1 MSEPSTPLMRQYSAI
16 KKEHPNA
23 LLFFRLGDFY
33 ELFFDDAIL
42 AARELQITLTSRN
55 KEKGVNIPMCGVPY
69 HAAEGYIAK
78 LIRRGFKVAVCE
90 QVEDPR
96 LATKLVRREVT
107 RVVTPGTAADS
118 SLNAEENNFL
128 AAVATVGDR
137 VGFAALDLSTGEFRA
152 TEFAGESAGRRIQEE
167 LEQLRPKEM
176 LYGSSAPLLEHAS
189 STQLGSFA
197 TLNGRDTPH
206 STGTAPVARISG
218 FGWAETPLDDWI
230 FAPDH
235 AIPLVEN
242 HFGVLSLEGF
252 GLAGKQAAAS
262 AAGAI
267 LYYIRSTQRG
277 TLDHVDRIGFYER
290 QNCLVLDAVT
300 VRNLELIEPLFAGT
314 DAGVTLIRC
323 LDATITPM
331 GKRLLR
337 MWMLRPSLDRTE
349 IEARLDAVDVQVK
362 DIVGREELRRS
373 LDGILDLE
381 RLLSRVTLE
390 TANPR
395 DVLALGAS
403 LGKLPKVRGVLAGL
417 LAPRLA
423 MLHAAIDELGDLRG
437 KIESMLA
444 PEPPL
449 TLNDGGV
456 IAAGIDKDLDEL
468 RDLSHNSKQYLAQ
481 VETRE
486 RERTGIGSLKV
497 KFNSIFGYYIEISKA
512 NLHHAPTDYE
522 RKQTLVNAERF
533 TTPELKEY
541 ESKILDAQEKIVEIE
556 RRLFAELRSAIAA
569 EAKRIRQTALALA
582 EVDVLGSLA
591 HIAALRNYCRPK
603 FEADNSDQTADL
615 EIVEGRHPVI
625 ELQEMTIGNDRFVPN
640 DLFLNSKTH
649 NIVVLTG
656 PNMGGKSTY
665 LRQAALIVIMAQMG
679 SFVPAR
685 SVRMGIVDRVFT
697 RIGAS
702 DNVARGRSTFMVEM
716 TETAAILH
724 TATPRSLI
732 LLDEVGRGTSTY
744 DGLAIAWAAVEYLH
758 ARVRAKTLF
767 ATHYFEL
774 TELAEQLSGVKNYH
788 VSVKETGGSVVFL
801 RRVEPGA
808 ADRSYGIEVAKLA
821 GLPNEVVVRAREVLA
836 EHESS
841 EHRLSGHL
849 TPGSAP
855 ERPAQLTIFT
865 PLSQPVLEKLREAD
879 LDRMTPLEALN
890 LLAELKKAD
899 WQKRWQ
905 RRTQLIHAS
914 GQLLI
919 VGFDGTE
926 MSPRLA
932 SLLAKIAPAG
942 VILFARNIKG
952 VEQTHT
958 LLRECQKC
966 VAMPLF
972 TCVDLEGGTVDRFR
986 NVLGTAPSP
995 AEVFA
1000 TGSRALYR
1008 KHGRVIGENCRA
1020 LGFNVDFAP
1029 VLDLAFAASRSV
1041 MSSRAVS
1048 DDPKQVVVYA
1058 REFLQGLRDA
1068 GVLGCGKHFPWAG

>member
-1 MSEPSTPLMRQYSAI
+1 MSEPSTPLMRQYAAI

-33 ELFFDDAIL
+33 ELFFDDAVL

-55 KEKGVNIPMCGVPY
+55 KEKGVCIPMCGVPY
-69 HAAEGYIAK
+69 HAAEGYISK

-90 QVEDPR
+90 QVEDAR

-152 TEFAGESAGRRIQEE
+152 TEFAGESAGHRIQEE

-176 LYGSSAPLLEHAS
+176 LYGSSAPLFETRNSGETGAPARHAAEPLATTARS
-189 STQLGSFA
+189 RST
-197 TLNGRDTPH
+197 N
-206 STGTAPVARISG
+206 
-218 FGWAETPLDDWI
+218 GWAETPLDDWI

-235 AIPLVEN
+235 AMPLLEN

-252 GLAGKQAAAS
+252 GLAGKPAAAS

-314 DAGVTLIRC
+314 DAGVTLFRC
-323 LDATITPM
+323 MDATVTPM

-337 MWMLRPSLDRTE
+337 TWMLRPSLDPSE
-349 IEARLDAVDVQVK
+349 INGRLDSVEVQVK
-362 DIVGREELRRS
+362 DTVCREELRRS

-395 DVLALGAS
+395 DVLALAAS
-403 LGKLPKVRGVLAGL
+403 LARIPKVRAVLAGL
-417 LAPRLA
+417 ATSRLS
-423 MLHAAIDELGDLRG
+423 MLHIAIDELGDLRE
-437 KIESMLA
+437 KIDRTLV

-449 TLNDGGV
+449 TLSDGGV
-456 IAAGIDKDLDEL
+456 IAAGVDHDLDEL
-468 RDLSHNSKQYLAQ
+468 RDLSRNSKQYLAR

-512 NLHHAPTDYE
+512 NLHLSPAEYE

-582 EVDVLGSLA
+582 EVDVLGCLA
-591 HIAALRNYCRPK
+591 HTAALRNYCRPH
-603 FEADNSDQTADL
+603 FDEAEKAEDVGDL

-625 ELQEMTIGNDRFVPN
+625 ELQELAAGSERFVPN
-640 DLFLNSKTH
+640 ELFLDSSTH

-685 SVRMGIVDRVFT
+685 AVRLGIVDRVFT

-702 DNVARGRSTFMVEM
+702 DNLARGRSTFMVEM

-724 TATPRSLI
+724 TATARSLI

-744 DGLAIAWAAVEYLH
+744 DGLAIAWAAIEYLH
-758 ARVRAKTLF
+758 ARVHAKTLF

-836 EHESS
+836 EHESA

-849 TPGSAP
+849 TPGASTEP
-855 ERPAQLTIFT
+855 ERPTQLTIFT
-865 PLSQPVLEKLREAD
+865 PLSQPVLEKLREVD
-879 LDRMTPLEALN
+879 LDRLTPLEALN
-890 LLAELKKAD
+890 LLAELKKE
-899 WQKRWQ
+899 
-905 RRTQLIHAS
+905 I
-914 GQLLI
+914 
-919 VGFDGTE
+919 
-926 MSPRLA
+926 
-932 SLLAKIAPAG
+932 
-942 VILFARNIKG
+942 
-952 VEQTHT
+952 
-958 LLRECQKC
+958 
-966 VAMPLF
+966 
-972 TCVDLEGGTVDRFR
+972 
-986 NVLGTAPSP
+986 
-995 AEVFA
+995 
-1000 TGSRALYR
+1000 
-1008 KHGRVIGENCRA
+1008 
-1020 LGFNVDFAP
+1020 
-1029 VLDLAFAASRSV
+1029 
-1041 MSSRAVS
+1041 
-1048 DDPKQVVVYA
+1048 
-1058 REFLQGLRDA
+1058 
-1068 GVLGCGKHFPWAG
+1068 

>member
-1 MSEPSTPLMRQYSAI
+1 
-16 KKEHPNA
+16 
-23 LLFFRLGDFY
+23 
-33 ELFFDDAIL
+33 
-42 AARELQITLTSRN
+42 
-55 KEKGVNIPMCGVPY
+55 
-69 HAAEGYIAK
+69 
-78 LIRRGFKVAVCE
+78 
-90 QVEDPR
+90 
-96 LATKLVRREVT
+96 VT

-152 TEFAGESAGRRIQEE
+152 TEFVGELAGRRIQEE

-176 LYGSSAPLLEHAS
+176 LYGSSAPLLERVTA
-189 STQLGSFA
+189 TQLNGFA
-197 TLNGRDTPH
+197 AQGGRGARS
-206 STGTAPVARISG
+206 STGTAPVARVSG
-218 FGWAETPLDDWI
+218 GGWAETPLDDWI

-235 AIPLVEN
+235 AIPLLEN

-314 DAGVTLIRC
+314 DAGVTLFRC
-323 LDATITPM
+323 LDATVTPM

-337 MWMLRPSLDRTE
+337 TWMLRPSLDQAE
-349 IEARLDAVDVQVK
+349 IEGRLDSVEAQVK
-362 DIVGREELRRS
+362 DTVRREELRRS
-373 LDGILDLE
+373 FEGILDLE

-395 DVLALGAS
+395 DVLALAAS
-403 LGKLPKVRGVLAGL
+403 LARIPKVRTVLAGL
-417 LAPRLA
+417 AESRLSESRLSAQRLA
-423 MLHAAIDELGDLRG
+423 TLHRAIDELGNLRE
-437 KIESMLA
+437 KIDRTLV

-449 TLNDGGV
+449 TLSDGGV
-456 IAAGIDKDLDEL
+456 IAAGVDKDLDEL
-468 RDLSHNSKQYLAQ
+468 RDLSRNSKQYLAR
-481 VETRE
+481 VEQRE

-512 NLHHAPTDYE
+512 NLHLSPADYE

-582 EVDVLGSLA
+582 EVDVLGCLA
-591 HIAALRNYCRPK
+591 HIAALRNYCRPQ
-603 FEADNSDQTADL
+603 FEQKPDQGAKPKNANDNDL
-615 EIVEGRHPVI
+615 EIIEGRHPVI
-625 ELQEMTIGNDRFVPN
+625 ELQELASGSERFVPN
-640 DLFLNSKTH
+640 DLFLNNSTH

-685 SVRMGIVDRVFT
+685 AVRLGIVDRVFT

-702 DNVARGRSTFMVEM
+702 DNLARGRSTFMVEM

-724 TATPRSLI
+724 TATARSLI

-744 DGLAIAWAAVEYLH
+744 DGLAIAWAAIEYLH
-758 ARVRAKTLF
+758 ARVHAKTLF

-774 TELAEQLSGVKNYH
+774 TELADQLSGVKNYH
-788 VSVKETGGSVVFL
+788 VSVKEAGGSVVFL

-849 TPGSAP
+849 TPGAEP
-855 ERPAQLTIFT
+855 ERPTQLTIFT
-865 PLSQPVLEKLREAD
+865 PLSQPVLEKLREVD
-879 LDRMTPLEALN
+879 LNRLTPLEALN
-890 LLAELKKAD
+890 LLAELKKE
-899 WQKRWQ
+899 
-905 RRTQLIHAS
+905 I
-914 GQLLI
+914 
-919 VGFDGTE
+919 
-926 MSPRLA
+926 
-932 SLLAKIAPAG
+932 
-942 VILFARNIKG
+942 
-952 VEQTHT
+952 
-958 LLRECQKC
+958 
-966 VAMPLF
+966 
-972 TCVDLEGGTVDRFR
+972 
-986 NVLGTAPSP
+986 
-995 AEVFA
+995 
-1000 TGSRALYR
+1000 
-1008 KHGRVIGENCRA
+1008 
-1020 LGFNVDFAP
+1020 
-1029 VLDLAFAASRSV
+1029 
-1041 MSSRAVS
+1041 
-1048 DDPKQVVVYA
+1048 
-1058 REFLQGLRDA
+1058 
-1068 GVLGCGKHFPWAG
+1068 